1 MLLQKLRVTLTLFL
15 VSLTLVACGGA
26 SGDKAAPPVGGITAT
41 PGNGQVTIT
50 WTQTPGVEYW
60 LAYAATSSPIDISNL
75 QPGHVWATNISSP
88 YVVTGLTNG
97 VTYSFAMN
105 ARTGG
110 GPGGAQT
117 PSVSAIPRVAG
128 ATWTTGAA
136 AGTTAL
142 RGLTFDGTNYVAVG
156 DSGAIYKSTTG
167 TGWNLVYGSNTGGVN
182 LRAALYVNSTIGY
195 VVAGATNI
203 YHGLDLATLVAATG
217 TGNVNALATNGT
229 TVVAVGDNS
238 LILSST
244 DGTTWNPATTVPST
258 AYALRGVAVSN
269 GIWVAVGDAGTVF
282 TSSDLITWSLPTS
295 YTAIPDNLRAV
306 AGYAGA
312 FVAVG
317 DSGKVVTSADGS
329 TWTSRQL
336 THTSTAT
343 PPVTTNPALYAVN
356 AASGQFLCV
365 GAGGAAFSSPDRTTW
380 TDQSN
385 VAITGDFL
393 ALTGSP
399 TAYFAVGTAGLNA
412 VSR

>member
-1 MLLQKLRVTLTLFL
+1 MLLQKLRLTLSLFI

-41 PGNGQVTIT
+41 PGNGQVTIE

-60 LAYAATSSPIDISNL
+60 LAFAATSSPINISSL

-117 PSVSAIPRVAG
+117 PSVSRVPRVAG
-128 ATWTTGAA
+128 FAASWVASTTP
-136 AGTTAL
+136 AGTNAL

-156 DSGAIYKSTTG
+156 DAGSIYKSTDG
-167 TGWNLVYGSNTGGVN
+167 AAWNSVSGSNTGVN
-182 LRAALYVNSTIGY
+182 NLGAALYVNSTIGY
-195 VVAGATNI
+195 VVADATNHI
-203 YHGLDLATLVAATG
+203 YQGTNLATLAVAATA
-217 TGNVNALATNGT
+217 TSKINALTTNGAT
-229 TVVAVGDNS
+229 TVAVGDNG
-238 LILSST
+238 LILTST
-244 DGTTWNPATTVPST
+244 NGTTWTPATSVPST
-258 AYALRGVAVSN
+258 ANALRGVAVSN

-282 TSSDLITWSLPTS
+282 TSSDGATWSVPAS
-295 YTAIPDNLRAV
+295 YATIANNLRAV
-306 AGYAGA
+306 AGYGAA

-317 DSGKVVTSADGS
+317 DSGMVVTSATGS
-329 TWTSRQL
+329 TWTSQQL
-336 THTSTAT
+336 TLTIGAT
-343 PPVTTNPALYAVN
+343 HPTLYAVN

-380 TDQSN
+380 TDQTN
-385 VAITGDFL
+385 TLITGDFY

-399 TAYFAVGTAGLNA
+399 TAYFAVGAAGLNA
-412 VSR
+412 VSK